1 MTPGRALNSDIE
13 LLGKIIDEGPVRYLF
28 SDFCNEILKFSD
40 QIAKKTTPFEIT
52 FHSGGCLLLK
62 VSPYKDL
69 FIVSIGDNS
78 SIEIRVYGKD
88 GFFRGLDLSL
98 KHYLDYLSKRYG

>member
-1 MTPGRALNSDIE
+1 MIPGHTLDSDIE
-13 LLGKIIDEGPVRYLF
+13 GLGKIIVEGPVRSLF
-28 SDFCNEILKFSD
+28 SNFCHEILKFSN
-40 QIAKKTTPFEIT
+40 QIAKKTTPFEIS
-52 FHSGGCLLLK
+52 FHSAGCLLLK

-78 SIEIRVYGKD
+78 SVEVRVSDKD

-98 KHYLDYLSKRYG
+98 KHYLDYLSTTHG